1 MIYTTLMSLQK
12 TLITENTILSGER
25 NPNAKLKDADVIAI
39 REKYETGNYTM
50 VEIGEMFGV
59 SRRTISSIINK
70 NLWTHLK

>member
-1 MIYTTLMSLQK
+1 MTMKKDIL
-12 TLITENTILSGER
+12 TENTVLSGER
-25 NPNAKLKDADVIAI
+25 NPNAKLKDAEVIAI

-70 NLWTHLK
+70 NLWTHIK

>member
-1 MIYTTLMSLQK
+1 MTMKKDILTG
-12 TLITENTILSGER
+12 NTVLSGER
-25 NPNAKLKDADVIAI
+25 NPNAKLKDAEVIAI

-70 NLWTHLK
+70 NLWTHIK